1 MWRLPEPN
9 HKSNA
14 SQDGPDYTVNRE
26 LNLFGVFSL
35 GISVAA
41 LTLLCHSLEGGDGT
55 TMAVI
60 SATGILSAVAYGWNE
75 TFWTEAPL
83 VSLNVI
89 KHNRIWAIYLT
100 QFLASF
106 ATFGVSQPQHVQTS
120 QLSIRK
126 LLSNIS
132 EFFTRTTNAT
142 ASFSGS
148 TFISVTVGCVV
159 GSPVFGF
166 LIRR

>member
-1 MWRLPEPN
+1 M
-9 HKSNA
+9 
-14 SQDGPDYTVNRE
+14 NRE

-41 LTLLCHSLEGGDGT
+41 LALLCHSFEGGDGT

-106 ATFGVSQPQHVQTS
+106 AAFGVSEPQHLQPS
-120 QLSIRK
+120 QLIIEK

-132 EFFTRTTNAT
+132 EFFTRTRNAT
-142 ASFSGS
+142 ASFSGA
-148 TFISVTVGCVV
+148 TFILITPGCIV
-159 GSPVFGF
+159 GSAVFGF
-166 LIRR
+166 LIQR